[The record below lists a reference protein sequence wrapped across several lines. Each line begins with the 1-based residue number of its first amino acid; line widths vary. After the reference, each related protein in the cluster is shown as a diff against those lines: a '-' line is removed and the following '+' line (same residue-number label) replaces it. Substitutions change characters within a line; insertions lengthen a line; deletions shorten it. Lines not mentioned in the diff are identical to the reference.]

1 MNAKFH
7 FNRRIL
13 RTLFRRFAAIAAVCG
28 VLGASG
34 AANAVTVTI
43 GVPNN
48 NDQIELKKLST
59 SFEKANP
66 DIKLN
71 WVVLEENVLR
81 QRLTTDITTNGG
93 QFDVLMIGLY
103 EAPLWAKRGWLV
115 PMNNLPA
122 DYAVND
128 LFKSVRDGLSYDGKL
143 FALPFNAESSMTF
156 YRKDLFAAKGLTMPA
171 QPTYGQIAALADKL
185 TDRSNG
191 VYGICLRGKAGWG
204 ENMAYVGTLVNTFGG
219 RWFDEKWQAQIT
231 SPEWKSAID
240 FYVNLMKKNGP
251 PGASSNGFN
260 ENLSLMSSGKCAIW
274 IDATSAAGILYNP
287 KESSIADKVGFAA
300 APVQATPNGAHWLW
314 SWALAVPKTS
324 RSQDAA
330 KRFIEWATSK
340 EYIKMVG
347 ADIGWASLPPGTRLS
362 TYQIPEYQ
370 KAAPFSEFVRNAIE
384 TADPTHP
391 TAKPVP
397 YTGIQFVGIPE
408 FQAFGTAV
416 GQAIAG
422 TLAGQTSVDQALAAG
437 NAAADR
443 AVRQAGYQK

>member
-13 RTLFRRFAAIAAVCG
+13 RTLFRRFTAIATVCG
-28 VLGASG
+28 VMGASG

-59 SFEKANP
+59 SFEKANS

-115 PMNNLPA
+115 PMNKLPV

-128 LFKSVRDGLSYDGKL
+128 LFKSVREGLSYDGKL

-191 VYGICLRGKAGWG
+191 IYGICLRGKAGWG

-240 FYVNLMKKNGP
+240 F
-251 PGASSNGFN
+251 
-260 ENLSLMSSGKCAIW
+260 
-274 IDATSAAGILYNP
+274 TS
-287 KESSIADKVGFAA
+287 
-300 APVQATPNGAHWLW
+300 T
-314 SWALAVPKTS
+314 
-324 RSQDAA
+324 
-330 KRFIEWATSK
+330 
-340 EYIKMVG
+340 
-347 ADIGWASLPPGTRLS
+347 
-362 TYQIPEYQ
+362 
-370 KAAPFSEFVRNAIE
+370 
-384 TADPTHP
+384 
-391 TAKPVP
+391 
-397 YTGIQFVGIPE
+397 
-408 FQAFGTAV
+408 
-416 GQAIAG
+416 
-422 TLAGQTSVDQALAAG
+422 
-437 NAAADR
+437 
-443 AVRQAGYQK
+443 